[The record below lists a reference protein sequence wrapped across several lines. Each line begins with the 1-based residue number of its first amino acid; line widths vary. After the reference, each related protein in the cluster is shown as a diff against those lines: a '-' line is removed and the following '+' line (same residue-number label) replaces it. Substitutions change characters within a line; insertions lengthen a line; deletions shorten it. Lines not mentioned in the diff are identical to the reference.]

1 LFLQAALTTGRTTNL
16 GVFAWN
22 YFGDVVVTPD
32 PATKDARDVI
42 YGYFVTFTSLRGPL
56 PLMTTDPKVATV
68 SRFRAGDAPFR
79 RTVQVVQCT
88 GLGDA
93 PASSTFTIGTYTS
106 MPLLSGA
113 SLADVADAWGQVTSM
128 TRHNSSLLSPPCTD
142 LSLSPLSCSSAT
154 AR

>member
-1 LFLQAALTTGRTTNL
+1 MTTGQ
-16 GVFAWN
+16 AWN

-32 PATKDARDVI
+32 PAASTLQGSGA
-42 YGYFVTFTSLRGPL
+42 YTGYFVTFTLLRGPL
-56 PLMTTDPKVATV
+56 PLMTTTTASVST

-88 GLGDA
+88 GLGNA

-106 MPLLSGA
+106 VPLLSGA

-128 TRHNSSLLSPPCTD
+128 TQHNRSLLSPPCTD

>member
-1 LFLQAALTTGRTTNL
+1 MTTGQ
-16 GVFAWN
+16 AWN

-32 PATKDARDVI
+32 PAAATLLGSGA
-42 YGYFVTFTSLRGPL
+42 YTGYFVTFTLLRGPL
-56 PLMTTDPKVATV
+56 PLMTTTTPSVTT

-88 GLGDA
+88 GLGNA
-93 PASSTFTIGTYTS
+93 PASSAFSLGTYTS

-113 SLADVADAWGQVTSM
+113 SLADVADAWGQVTV
-128 TRHNSSLLSPPCTD
+128 TSPTPPTTVPAPTD
-142 LSLSPLSCSSAT
+142 LSMSPLSCSSAT